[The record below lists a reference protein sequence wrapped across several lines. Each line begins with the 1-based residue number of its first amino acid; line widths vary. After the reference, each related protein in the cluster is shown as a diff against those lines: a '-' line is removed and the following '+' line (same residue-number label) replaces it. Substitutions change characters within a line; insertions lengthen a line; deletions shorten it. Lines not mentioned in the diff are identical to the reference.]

1 MNNSKN
7 MNNNDLIL
15 IILIIIAILCFI
27 KYCSS
32 NQPMETFKNK
42 KKHNNEKFQNT
53 NKPLNIFDMSDKDD
67 DLNKIDKTL
76 FKDIHTNLSV
86 NIGSK
91 TPNEAISINEDI
103 VPVLAKKYPVNIINY
118 PILITDYKY
127 KYIYI
132 AVFNDGGLYTK
143 NKLTDNNWEGPHR
156 NSYYYREANLEA
168 VPIIEEK
175 YIPMRNLAI
184 SNEGRLLGVG
194 YDGNIYI
201 KKEEKIDE
209 TNLYN
214 KNFGDTFKNEWV
226 KYYDN
231 NNYNLIYLM
240 LLNDTDYNKEK
251 ILTNYIIQTK
261 DVLYLGIDNLGDL
274 SIYIYNKLDNS
285 DGDFTKNLEL
295 KKNIK
300 IYNPTENK
308 LYKITIDS
316 KGHLL
321 MINQA
326 KEFKRSTI
334 SLKSILERS
343 TTIKFED
350 KNPNILFDI
359 IQSQDGRLYGIGSI
373 NNKITLLKQTN
384 IDSIQPFKII
394 DNNTNKHQTIVIP
407 EKHIVK
413 YKSNYIIKEIPEIK
427 INNLEESYNKEVN
440 EDNQKF
446 KTFCRAQFPNNYIDI
461 DMLNKIDEFKD
472 KINKLKEIKEELIN
486 IDDLPFVQ

>member
-1 MNNSKN
+1 MNNSKK

-32 NQPMETFKNK
+32 NQTMETFKNK

-53 NKPLNIFDMSDKDD
+53 NKIQNIFDMSKPKDTETKIED
-67 DLNKIDKTL
+67 PLRKIDETL
-76 FKDIHTNLSV
+76 FKDIHKKLSI
-86 NIGSK
+86 NIESK

-103 VPVLAKKYPVNIINY
+103 VPDLAKKYPVNIINY

-156 NSYYYREANLEA
+156 NSYYYREAT
-168 VPIIEEK
+168 EK

-194 YDGNIYI
+194 YDGKIYI
-201 KKEEKIDE
+201 KKKEDTDE

-214 KNFGDTFKNEWV
+214 KNFEDTFKNEWV
-226 KYYDN
+226 NYHDN
-231 NNYNLIYLM
+231 IGYNLIYLM

-251 ILTNYIIQTK
+251 ILTDYIKQEE
-261 DVLYLGIDNLGDL
+261 DVLYLGIDNSGDL
-274 SIYIYNKLDNS
+274 SIYIYNKLKKDIQ
-285 DGDFTKNLEL
+285 L
-295 KKNIK
+295 KKTLNIENK
-300 IYNPTENK
+300 TENK
-308 LYKITIDS
+308 LYKISLDS
-316 KGHLL
+316 NGHLL
-321 MINQA
+321 MINQK
-326 KEFKRSTI
+326 KELKKSKT
-334 SLKSILERS
+334 SLESILENS

-384 IDSIQPFKII
+384 IDSIQPFKVI
-394 DNNTNKHQTIVIP
+394 DNNTNKNQTIVIP

-427 INNLEESYNKEVN
+427 INTLEESYDKEVN
-440 EDNQKF
+440 EDNEKF
-446 KTFCRAQFPNNYIDI
+446 KTFCRGQFPNNYIDI
-461 DMLNKIDEFKD
+461 DMLNKIDEFRD
-472 KINKLKEIKEELIN
+472 KINKLKKVKDELIN
-486 IDDLPFVQ
+486 IDNLPSVQG